1 MEEAADQTVVVLW
14 SHKAEP
20 DVFIIQKRKRR
31 TVADHH
37 FLPDGAVKQILRGE
51 IFAQDAHQNKVGTWI
66 VYFEVRILIKK
77 LTQAGALGGDQRFGL
92 FDVGAVGE
100 HCLTGD
106 DSKRIDCPRI
116 LARIDGL
123 DQIAVACD
131 GVSKTQPRSGKEL
144 GGAAEN
150 HDVVIIICQRNC
162 REFCH
167 IIGEFHVSLI
177 YHDIDVVLLA
187 DV

>member
-1 MEEAADQTVVVLW
+1 MEETTDQTVVVLW
-14 SHKAEP
+14 LHKAEP

-106 DSKRIDCPRI
+106 DSKRIDRPRI
-116 LARIDGL
+116 LACIDGL

-131 GVSKTQPRSGKEL
+131 GVSETQSRSGKEL

-162 REFCH
+162 RELCH

>member
-1 MEEAADQTVVVLW
+1 MEETTDQTVVVLW
-14 SHKAEP
+14 LHKAEP

-106 DSKRIDCPRI
+106 DSKRIDRPRI
-116 LARIDGL
+116 LACIDGL

-131 GVSKTQPRSGKEL
+131 GVCFTR
-144 GGAAEN
+144 
-150 HDVVIIICQRNC
+150 V
-162 REFCH
+162 
-167 IIGEFHVSLI
+167 
-177 YHDIDVVLLA
+177 
-187 DV
+187 